1 MFNFT
6 LLEYFILFSAG
17 ITMLTISDIA
27 INAVRDALR
36 KED

>member
-1 MFNFT
+1 MFT

-17 ITMLTISDIA
+17 ITMLTLTDIA
-27 INAVRDALR
+27 INAARDMLR